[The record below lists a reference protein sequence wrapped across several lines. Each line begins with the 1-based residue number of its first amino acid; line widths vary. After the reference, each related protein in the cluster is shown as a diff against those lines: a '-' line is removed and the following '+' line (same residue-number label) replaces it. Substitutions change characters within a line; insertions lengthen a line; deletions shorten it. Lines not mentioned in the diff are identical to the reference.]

1 MILADDITRCSD
13 ESCPWKLTCRR
24 WTERDQSRSGKYPP
38 MAQTMRDYLM
48 KRCEYRIP
56 TEIPA

>member
-1 MILADDITRCSD
+1 MILADDITRCAD
-13 ESCPWKLTCRR
+13 ESCPWKHTCRR
-24 WTERDQSRSGKYPP
+24 WTEREKSRSGNHLST
-38 MAQTMRDYLM
+38 AQTMRDYLM